1 MSEWLKEHAW
11 KTCASRFLTCHG
23 DRRITP
29 PGAKAADNVGGEPP
43 RNRAARDALRE
54 IVALDEFH
62 DERGGARTFF
72 KPVDGGDVRMIERG
86 EHFRFALKAREP
98 IGISRE
104 RGWQDLNRDLTFQL
118 GVRRPIHLTHPAFAE
133 QGGDF
138 IDAETGAGSESQ
150 E

>member
-1 MSEWLKEHAW
+1 MRGVERVRDLGRNGQRLIK
-11 KTCASRFLTCHG
+11 
-23 DRRITP
+23 
-29 PGAKAADNVGGEPP
+29 

-54 IVALDEFH
+54 VVALDEFH

-104 RGWQDLNRDLTFQL
+104 RGGQDLNRDLTFQP
-118 GVRRPIHLTHPAFAE
+118 GVRSPDTPAPSRLRRFAR
-133 QGGDF
+133 
-138 IDAETGAGSESQ
+138 
-150 E
+150 